1 MLLTSASDMQPM
13 VGHLMCSLASGCG
26 KQPRGRSGCCLTP
39 SNPQVRHKYL
49 RRCKDDSS
57 TSLLHFDATF
67 GLYSSQCS
75 SLSCLMQTLP
85 GSSFN
90 MLAAQAVKYAVTC
103 KGPKGC
109 QHAERHHQRISLS
122 AFRYRCAAC
131 KQDFCGQCFATPYHA
146 ELTCEEHKAP
156 KCLYCQAPLLE
167 EDSYMDADR

>member
-1 MLLTSASDMQPM
+1 MTA
-13 VGHLMCSLASGCG
+13 V
-26 KQPRGRSGCCLTP
+26 
-39 SNPQVRHKYL
+39 QVSYI
-49 RRCKDDSS
+49 
-57 TSLLHFDATF
+57 
-67 GLYSSQCS
+67 
-75 SLSCLMQTLP
+75 LMQLLACMVHNAALCHASVSQP
-85 GSSFN
+85 GSSFS

-109 QHAERHHQRISLS
+109 QHAERRHQRISLS